1 MVISVNKKIVEEDD
15 GHTHDADSRFYDMCN
30 TFDRLLASAN
40 YDKEKLEI
48 LKAVIEDYI
57 AAAAASPT

>member
-1 MVISVNKKIVEEDD
+1 MVISVNKKIVEEEED

-30 TFDRLLASAN
+30 AFDRLLASAN

-48 LKAVIEDYI
+48 LKEVIEDYI
-57 AAAAASPT
+57 DKKG